1 MSKLGRRQQEQQQAQ
16 AEQAKQIEQ
25 MRADLEREKVE
36 RILRREK
43 REPTGSFNLINVLR
57 KINFLSLLQRQV
69 DENFSFNH
77 PFTPQRFLKI
87 EKEVKLIV

>member
-1 MSKLGRRQQEQQQAQ
+1 MVVVK
-16 AEQAKQIEQ
+16 KKINHI
-25 MRADLEREKVE
+25 RALAREGEREKVE
-36 RILRREK
+36 RILKREK

-87 EKEVKLIV
+87 EKKVKLIV

>member
-1 MSKLGRRQQEQQQAQ
+1 MVVVKKKINHIRVLAREG
-16 AEQAKQIEQ
+16 
-25 MRADLEREKVE
+25 EREKVE

-87 EKEVKLIV
+87 EKKSN

>member
-1 MSKLGRRQQEQQQAQ
+1 MVVVKKKINHIRAQ
-16 AEQAKQIEQ
+16 AREG
-25 MRADLEREKVE
+25 EREKVE
-36 RILRREK
+36 NVKEK
-43 REPTGSFNLINVLR
+43 KEREPTGSFNLINVLR

-87 EKEVKLIV
+87 

>member
-1 MSKLGRRQQEQQQAQ
+1 MVVVKKKINHIRVLAREG
-16 AEQAKQIEQ
+16 
-25 MRADLEREKVE
+25 EREKVE
-36 RILRREK
+36 RILKREK

-77 PFTPQRFLKI
+77 PFTPKRFLKI
-87 EKEVKLIV
+87 EKKVKLIV